1 MAHQLCSDDPHPRGG
16 EDGIQ
21 REEEDVR
28 GAAAR
33 QRGGAA
39 LQLRADQ
46 VRHYLVTTLLL
57 SNTRVQGGARV
68 QGVAGRAGPGGLGH
82 HRLLLPHHLPA
93 SHLQT
98 VSGEEETENVD

>member
-46 VRHYLVTTLLL
+46 VTQALL
-57 SNTRVQGGARV
+57 SNDIIAK
-68 QGVAGRAGPGGLGH
+68 
-82 HRLLLPHHLPA
+82 
-93 SHLQT
+93 
-98 VSGEEETENVD
+98 